1 LIRKQEAFSKK
12 EKHLLD
18 LKLIGNNAEEE
29 RVRAVKAAVAASL
42 AVQNAEQRLASRDSS
57 KVSEKQALVNAWDR
71 LTVATAE
78 ARRADQYEQYKGRFN
93 IFWRAV
99 NSIQLADY
107 KKAID
112 EEVNTKENARRA

>member
-1 LIRKQEAFSKK
+1 LIRKQEAYSKK

-18 LKLIGNNAEEE
+18 LKLIGKKAEEE

-42 AVQNAEQRLASRDSS
+42 AVENAEQRLASRGSS

-71 LTVATAE
+71 LSVAAVE

-93 IFWRAV
+93 IFRRAI
-99 NSIQLADY
+99 NSIPLADY
-107 KKAID
+107 RKAVD
-112 EEVNTKENARRA
+112 DEVNAKESARRA